1 MAPRLTDLLGSKI
14 RRIVIGKQDKN
25 PTHLPHSVGTRSWKG
40 WEEIATSIGA
50 QRLFCT
56 SVRRIFPSVLK
67 FAQHF
72 LSVKKPIT
80 ARRTCFSI
88 RRRDGAHCTTLNN
101 IKGTLV
107 CSDIAVFPEINNRYL
122 RQKFT
127 KKKRVI
133 DFVNNTG
140 YRVRQYGL

>member
-1 MAPRLTDLLGSKI
+1 M
-14 RRIVIGKQDKN
+14 
-25 PTHLPHSVGTRSWKG
+25 GTRTWKG

-67 FAQHF
+67 FAQHS

-127 KKKRVI
+127 KKKALSISSIIPVI
-133 DFVNNTG
+133 EFGNTG
-140 YRVRQYGL
+140 YRFRQYCLSILKYWFSISGTGYRLRSKI